1 MSTSSLVHILTF
13 ISCNIYSG
21 FILNSNEQIKNFYI
35 EKSANQ
41 SIFNGSYMI
50 EMNNNYFYESK
61 KNFWSFDKEKKFLI
75 KKDMWTVE
83 EMS

>member
-1 MSTSSLVHILTF
+1 
-13 ISCNIYSG
+13 
-21 FILNSNEQIKNFYI
+21 
-35 EKSANQ
+35 
-41 SIFNGSYMI
+41 MI
-50 EMNNNYFYESK
+50 EMNNNDFYESK